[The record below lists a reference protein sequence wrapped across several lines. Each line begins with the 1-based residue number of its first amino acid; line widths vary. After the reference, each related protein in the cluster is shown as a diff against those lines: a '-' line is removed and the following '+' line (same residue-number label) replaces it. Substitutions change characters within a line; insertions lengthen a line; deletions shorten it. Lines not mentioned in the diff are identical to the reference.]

1 MTAGAPVGVRAPVI
15 APTGA
20 PAVIAPT
27 GAPIDREAAQQG
39 TLRVALVGNPNTGK
53 TTLFNALTGMRQ
65 RVANFA
71 GVTVERVEGS
81 YRGPDGRR
89 VSVIDLPGSYSLS
102 AHTPDET
109 IALDVLLGRA
119 ADVPLPEVIVV
130 VVDAQNLERN
140 LFLVS
145 QLLELGRPL
154 VVALNQSDAAEADG
168 IRIDV
173 VELISELGVTV
184 IPTVATKGHGVERL
198 RHAIARAESLPR
210 PGRKF
215 ELPEAVE
222 SALAAAEDA
231 LVRQGFS
238 RPQAGLE
245 ALMLVARTG
254 SQFPVPSSQRGGG
267 PPGTWTLELGTIL
280 ERARAALSA
289 TGFNPASLE
298 AELRYQWI
306 TGVIARTV
314 TRATLRARN
323 TTDRVDAVLLHRV
336 WGPLIFLA
344 IMTLMFQAVFAW
356 AQPIMDAVEGML
368 GGLGVVVGAVIPPGD
383 LRSLITDGV
392 IAGVGSVLVFLP
404 QIAILFLF
412 IGILEDSGYMARAA
426 FIMDRYMR
434 RVGLHGRSFI
444 PLISGYAC
452 AVPAIMSTRTI
463 ERSNDRLATMMVVPL
478 MSCSARLP
486 VYTLLIGAFVP
497 SVAVLG
503 IFDLKGVT
511 LLAMYLLGTVTAL
524 GVAFVFRRT
533 LLKGRVQPLILELPP
548 YRIPSPRTLF
558 TSVVQRASLFLR
570 RAGTI
575 ILALSVVLWAL
586 ASYPKQVPSSQF
598 PVPGAVASRNLELGT
613 GNSGEAAAQEYQ
625 LAHSVLG
632 QIGRA
637 IEPLVR
643 PLGFDWKIGVSIV
656 SSFAAREVFVS
667 TMGTIYGVGAD
678 DRATLEA
685 LPERLR
691 AERDAA
697 GQPIYTTLTAIG
709 LMVFYVYALMCMS
722 TVAVTV
728 REAGGGRQGWR
739 WAGLQFGYMLA
750 LAYVAAWLV
759 RQVGLALGYGG

>member
-1 MTAGAPVGVRAPVI
+1 MTVGTAVGGRADGQV
-15 APTGA
+15 
-20 PAVIAPT
+20 
-27 GAPIDREAAQQG
+27 AQHRQ

-89 VSVIDLPGSYSLS
+89 VSVLDLPGSYSLS
-102 AHTPDET
+102 PHTPDEA

-119 ADVPLPEVIVV
+119 TDVPLPEVVVV

-140 LFLVS
+140 LYLLS

-154 VVALNQSDAAEADG
+154 VVALNQADAAEAEG

-173 VELISELGVTV
+173 VELINELGVTV
-184 IPTVATKGHGVERL
+184 IPTVATRGHGIDRL
-198 RHAIARAESLPR
+198 RHAIGLAESLPR
-210 PGRKF
+210 PARRF
-215 ELPEAVE
+215 ELPPEVE
-222 SALAAAEDA
+222 LAIAPIEGELERRGLTPQQAE
-231 LVRQGFS
+231 
-238 RPQAGLE
+238 LE
-245 ALMLVARTG
+245 ALRMLAPESSEAHVAGSGKAPRTRRIG
-254 SQFPVPSSQRGGG
+254 YAE
-267 PPGTWTLELGTIL
+267 PGTREPGTLVSGMGVLL
-280 ERARAALSA
+280 ESARSGLVDAGL
-289 TGFNPASLE
+289 NPASLE
-298 AELRYQWI
+298 AELRYRWI
-306 TGVIARTV
+306 TDVVSRTV
-314 TRATLRARN
+314 TRPHRSNRSA
-323 TTDRVDAVLLHRV
+323 TDRVDAVLLHRV
-336 WGPLIFLA
+336 WGPLIFVA
-344 IMTLMFQAVFAW
+344 IMALMFQAVFAW
-356 AQPIMDAVEGML
+356 AQPIMEAVEGVL
-368 GGLGVVVGAVIPPGD
+368 GGLGAAVTDVLPPGD

-412 IGILEDSGYMARAA
+412 IGVLEDSGYMARAA

-463 ERSNDRLATMMVVPL
+463 ERPADRLATMMVVPL

-497 SVAVLG
+497 PVALLG
-503 IFDLKGVT
+503 VFDLKGVT
-511 LLAMYLLGTVTAL
+511 LLGMYLLGTVTAL

-533 LLKGRVQPLILELPP
+533 LLKGRVQPMILELPP
-548 YRIPSPRTLF
+548 YRIPSPRTLL
-558 TSVVQRASLFLR
+558 TSVVHRASLFLR

-575 ILALSVVLWAL
+575 ILALSIVLWAL
-586 ASYPKQVPSSQF
+586 ASYPRAEGGGSRVEQDVGSLRPQPST
-598 PVPGAVASRNLELGT
+598 PHADE
-613 GNSGEAAAQEYQ
+613 Q
-625 LAHSVLG
+625 LAHSFLG
-632 QIGRA
+632 RAGRA

-667 TMGTIYGVGAD
+667 TMGTIYGVGAAD
-678 DRATLEA
+678 GATLAA
-685 LPERLR
+685 LPDRLR
-691 AERDAA
+691 AERRAD
-697 GQPIYTTLTAIG
+697 GRPVYTALTALG

-728 REAGGGRQGWR
+728 REAGGGAQGWR
-739 WAGLQFGYMLA
+739 WAGLQFGYMLV

-759 RQVGLALGYGG
+759 RRAGVALGYGA

>member
-1 MTAGAPVGVRAPVI
+1 VTTVGAPGAS
-15 APTGA
+15 TGA
-20 PAVIAPT
+20 PGGTIT
-27 GAPIDREAAQQG
+27 GTPADGAAAARHR

-89 VSVIDLPGSYSLS
+89 VAVLDLPGCYSLS
-102 AHTPDET
+102 PHTPDEA

-119 ADVPLPEVIVV
+119 AGVPLPEVVVV
-130 VVDAQNLERN
+130 VVDAHNLDRN
-140 LFLVS
+140 LFLLS

-154 VVALNQSDAAEADG
+154 VVALNQWDAAQTDG

-184 IPTVATKGHGVERL
+184 IPTVATKSHGIDRL
-198 RHAIARAESLPR
+198 RHAIARAVDLPLPAR
-210 PGRKF
+210 RF
-215 ELPEAVE
+215 ELPPPVAGAIAPIEEALE
-222 SALAAAEDA
+222 
-231 LVRQGFS
+231 RQGLS
-238 RPQAGLE
+238 RPQAELE
-245 ALMLVARTG
+245 ALMLLASAR
-254 SQFPVPSSQRGGG
+254 SEIRVPSSKRGES
-267 PPGTWTLELGTIL
+267 PLGTWNSELGSL
-280 ERARAALSA
+280 LQRASGDITGA
-289 TGFNPASLE
+289 GFNAASLE
-298 AELRYQWI
+298 AELRYRWI
-306 TGVIARTV
+306 TGVVGRTV
-314 TRATLRARN
+314 TRASRHARAA
-323 TTDRVDAVLLHRV
+323 TDRVDAVLLHRV

-344 IMTLMFQAVFAW
+344 VMALMFQAIFSW
-356 AQPIMDAVEGML
+356 AQPLMEAVEGVL
-368 GGLGVVVGAVIPPGD
+368 GGIGVGVGALLPPGD
-383 LRSLITDGV
+383 LRSLIVDGV

-463 ERSNDRLATMMVVPL
+463 ERPADRLATMMVVPL

-497 SVAVLG
+497 SVALLG

-511 LLAMYLLGTVTAL
+511 LLAMYLLGTITAL

-548 YRIPSPRTLF
+548 YRIPSPRTLVI
-558 TSVVQRASLFLR
+558 TVAQRASLFLR

-586 ASYPKQVPSSQF
+586 ASFPKTVPSSRF
-598 PVPGAVASRNLELGT
+598 LVPSTSTGNSELGT
-613 GNSGEAAAQEYQ
+613 GNPSAAAAQEYQ
-625 LAHSVLG
+625 LAHSALG
-632 QIGRA
+632 YLGRG

-667 TMGTIYGVGAD
+667 TMGTIYGVGAAD
-678 DRATLEA
+678 GATLKA
-685 LPERLR
+685 LPDRLR
-691 AERDAA
+691 AERDPS
-697 GQPIYTTLTAIG
+697 GHPVYTTLTALG
-709 LMVFYVYALMCMS
+709 LMVFYVFALMCMS

-728 REAGGGRQGWR
+728 REAGGGWQGWR
-739 WAGLQFGYMLA
+739 WAGLQFGYMLV
-750 LAYVAAWLV
+750 LAYGAAWLV
-759 RQVGLALGYGG
+759 RQVGTAMGYGA